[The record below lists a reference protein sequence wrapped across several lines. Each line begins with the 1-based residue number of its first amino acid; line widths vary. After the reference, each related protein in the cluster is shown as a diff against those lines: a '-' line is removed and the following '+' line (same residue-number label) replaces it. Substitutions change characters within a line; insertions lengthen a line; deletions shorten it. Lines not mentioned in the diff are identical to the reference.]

1 MLEFLSVPFVM
12 LAMSDRTLERVLTPE
27 LTARLRKTA
36 TLAEGRGRDGV
47 FPPLDDV
54 EVLFTG
60 WGCPPIT
67 PALVDRAPALRAIVH
82 SAGSVKPFLDRAV
95 LDRGIAVTSAVVAN
109 AVPVAEFTVAAIVFA
124 GKRAFWYAAEYAR
137 DHRPPEVRA
146 LGNYRT
152 TVGLL
157 GASRIGR
164 MVAHRLRDYEVD
176 VLVSD
181 PYLTEADAQILA
193 VRRCTPAELF
203 ERSDIVSIHAPLLP
217 ETIGLVGA
225 DLLGR
230 LRDGAVLINT
240 ARGAIVDPAA
250 LERECVSG
258 RIDAILDVTEPEPL
272 PPDSP
277 LLGLANVQVT
287 PHLAGAIGNEVARLG
302 ELAIGELER
311 YAAGLPFEHPI
322 TADDWDR
329 LA

>member
-1 MLEFLSVPFVM
+1 MAIVR
-12 LAMSDRTLERVLTPE
+12 AER
-27 LTARLRKTA
+27 ARADFPAL
-36 TLAEGRGRDGV
+36 DGV
-47 FPPLDDV
+47 D
-54 EVLFTG
+54 VLFTG

-67 PALVDRAPALRAIVH
+67 PGLVDRAPALRAIVH

-95 LDRGIAVTSAVVAN
+95 LARGIAVTSAVVAN

-124 GKRAFWYAAEYAR
+124 GKRAWRSAAEYAR
-137 DHRPPEVRA
+137 DRRWPEVRA
-146 LGNYRT
+146 RGNYRT

-164 MVAHRLRDYEVD
+164 LVAERLRAFEID

-181 PYLTEADAQILA
+181 PYLTAADAEAMA
-193 VRRCTPAELF
+193 VRRCSPAELF

-217 ETIGLVGA
+217 ETVGLVDA
-225 DLLGR
+225 TLLAR
-230 LRDGAVLINT
+230 LHDGAVLINT
-240 ARGAIVDPAA
+240 ARGAIVDPVA

-272 PPDSP
+272 PPDSA
-277 LLGLANVQVT
+277 LLDLPNVVIT

-322 TADDWDR
+322 TLPDWDR